1 MFCCIYKGGTMQ
13 LKTTT
18 TASLYNTLQTCTC
31 TSISRK
37 SVGSKWITDEANT
50 VDNGPHIGKKK
61 IIKKK
66 NQRVHTKVIDHIL
79 QIKQQD

>member
-1 MFCCIYKGGTMQ
+1 MQ
-13 LKTTT
+13 LKTTMT
-18 TASLYNTLQTCTC
+18 VSLYNTLQTCTC
-31 TSISRK
+31 TCTSISRE

-66 NQRVHTKVIDHIL
+66 PTSTY
-79 QIKQQD
+79 

>member
-1 MFCCIYKGGTMQ
+1 MQ

-18 TASLYNTLQTCTC
+18 TASLYNTLQACTC
-31 TSISRK
+31 TSILRK
-37 SVGSKWITDEANT
+37 SVDSKWITDEANT

-61 IIKKK
+61 IIKKT
-66 NQRVHTKVIDHIL
+66 QRVHTKVIDHIL